1 MTRQTL
7 ISCSDKIYIAGHKGM
22 VGSAI
27 KRIFIKND
35 FKNILSNTRKELD
48 LLDSYKVFDWFA
60 ANKPDVVIIA
70 AAKVGGIYANNNFP
84 VNFLLE
90 NIKIQNNVIEAA
102 WKTGSR
108 RLLFLG
114 SSCIYPK
121 LTAQPIKEDSL
132 STGELEKTNEWYAT
146 AKISGIKLC
155 EALNKQYGF
164 DSICLMPTNLYGPGD
179 NYHSTNSHVVPSL
192 IKRFYDAKNLNKRE
206 VVCWGSGIPRR
217 EFLHVDDLAEAI
229 LFTLKYWDP
238 SSKNAPLTK
247 KGSPLLHLNVGTGVD
262 ITIKKL
268 AEKIAKTIGYKGE
281 IIWDRTKPDGTPQK
295 LLDISKLSKMGWS
308 SKIDLEKGLIDTFK
322 NFKEEL
328 ISGRLRS

>member
-1 MTRQTL
+1 
-7 ISCSDKIYIAGHKGM
+7 
-22 VGSAI
+22 
-27 KRIFIKND
+27 
-35 FKNILSNTRKELD
+35 
-48 LLDSYKVFDWFA
+48 
-60 ANKPDVVIIA
+60 
-70 AAKVGGIYANNNFP
+70 
-84 VNFLLE
+84 
-90 NIKIQNNVIEAA
+90 
-102 WKTGSR
+102 
-108 RLLFLG
+108 
-114 SSCIYPK
+114 
-121 LTAQPIKEDSL
+121 
-132 STGELEKTNEWYAT
+132 
-146 AKISGIKLC
+146 
-155 EALNKQYGF
+155 
-164 DSICLMPTNLYGPGD
+164 MPTNLYGPGD

-247 KGSPLLHLNVGTGVD
+247 KGSPLLHLNVGKGVD
-262 ITIKKL
+262 IVIKKL

-281 IIWDRTKPDGTPQK
+281 IIWDSTKPDGTPQK
-295 LLDISKLSKMGWS
+295 ILDVSKLSKMGWS